1 MRAIKVLVVVM
12 GIMIIV
18 GTAVLAMKIMDRMG
32 SKESKDAP
40 ASQSENIMLPKGAH
54 IKEIQTHEGQVLLRL
69 KFPENTRE
77 ELWILNGKKGEV
89 VKKIIAD

>member
-18 GTAVLAMKIMDRMG
+18 GTVVLAMKIMDRMG
-32 SKESKDAP
+32 SKTEAT
-40 ASQSENIMLPKGAH
+40 AQTETIILPQGAQ
-54 IKEIQTHEGQVLLRL
+54 IRDLQTHEGQVLLRL
-69 KFPENTRE
+69 SFPNTTHE

-89 VKKIIAD
+89 VKKIVTE

>member
-18 GTAVLAMKIMDRMG
+18 GTVVLAMKIMERMG
-32 SKESKDAP
+32 SKEEAAP
-40 ASQSENIMLPKGAH
+40 QTENIKLPQGAQ
-54 IKEIQTHEGQVLLRL
+54 IRDIQTHEGQILLRL
-69 KFPENTRE
+69 SFPENSHE

-89 VKKIIAD
+89 IKKITTL